1 MTDNTK
7 EMKKLGWIIPPLIVA
22 INAALVLIHWSSLP
36 ETLPAHFDCKGRG
49 TSCPDQLARSLKQ
62 LL

>member
-1 MTDNTK
+1 
-7 EMKKLGWIIPPLIVA
+7 MKKLGWIIPPLIVA